1 MNLLNRRA
9 KYISSASNDL
19 YTTQYFMN
27 KNETV
32 IGIITGIKLNGITV
46 FIPQYNIKGD
56 ILLISLNEEL
66 HPLKL
71 LSQNLKKSESSILID
86 IDMDN
91 QVININNKKIY
102 LLSPIIIQLSCI
114 VKDITYRMPLIHYEL
129 YDISV
134 KNFHPI
140 SHSNEDIEKEYN
152 KIENNNNIKNNNK
165 LSLYDIMNLNPS
177 DIFISS
183 NKYKKEKDNISIIT
197 EGRYITN
204 KMEEY
209 CIYINL
215 INR

>member
-1 MNLLNRRA
+1 
-9 KYISSASNDL
+9 
-19 YTTQYFMN
+19 MN

-102 LLSPIIIQLSCI
+102 LLTPIIIQLSCT
-114 VKDITYRMPLIHYEL
+114 VKHTTYRMPLIHYEL

-140 SHSNEDIEKEYN
+140 SHSNEDIEKENN
-152 KIENNNNIKNNNK
+152 KIENNNNIKKNNK

-209 CIYINL
+209 CIYKYN
-215 INR
+215 